1 MQFLNIFKGISKI
14 TLTSWVLII
23 ILVVIGLAMSR
34 SKEKMSAKK
43 LTYGSLLIAMS
54 FVLSYIKFL
63 QMPQGGTITL
73 GSMIPI
79 MLFAY
84 IFGYKDGIIAGA
96 AYGLLQFIQD
106 QYIVH
111 WAQVI
116 VDYPLAFAALGLAGL
131 YRKNFSIALIIGG
144 ISRMIF
150 HIISGAIFFAS
161 YAPEGMNPLWYSI
174 VYNISYLGPDLLLCI
189 LISLVPQFKN
199 AIEKIRQQ
207 ALN

>member
-1 MQFLNIFKGISKI
+1 MQFLNVFKSISKI
-14 TLTSWVLII
+14 TLTSWFII
-23 ILVVIGLAMSR
+23 FLLVVLGLSLLK
-34 SKEKMSAKK
+34 SKEKMTSRKI
-43 LTYGSLLIAMS
+43 TYASLLISMS
-54 FVLSYIKFL
+54 FILSFVKFL

-96 AYGLLQFIQD
+96 AYGILQFIQD
-106 QYIVH
+106 QYVVH
-111 WAQVI
+111 WAQVLI
-116 VDYPLAFAALGLAGL
+116 DYPLAFAALGLAGL
-131 YRKNFSIALIIGG
+131 YRKNFTVSLIIGG

-174 VYNISYLGPDLLLCI
+174 VYNFSYLGPDLLVCI
-189 LISLVPQFKN
+189 IISLIPQFKN
-199 AIEKIRQQ
+199 AVEKIK
-207 ALN
+207 LSVN